1 MHRRATWVLLALL
14 VLTRA
19 WLVLSAADVNGYGE
33 EFGKGAAAKAMVDG
47 LGVEHW
53 RLAYVYHEGGGF
65 LITHLKALA
74 FLLVGPTVLANK
86 LVALFTTTLLLLVG
100 LRLCR
105 SHFGERAAV
114 CFGLAFVFAP
124 DAFLRF
130 SLLSLGTH
138 FEAPI
143 LLALVAH
150 FTLRI
155 AGGSASTARDWLGLG
170 LVAGLGLYFSLLTL
184 AVLAWAGIALV
195 LFARREL
202 LSRKL
207 LVACA
212 GALFGA
218 LPLFWMMSHVGLDA
232 LFVRGKEGG
241 ATAKVDRL
249 TAFLDVF
256 SALRR
261 GELGPWVLAIA
272 YGVVAVLA
280 VALLRRHT
288 DAVKRRKLLLVG
300 AFVPVFLVLYVGSG
314 MAIRP
319 ESGWFF
325 FLRLAPVW
333 YFGTVFVAA
342 STGELLGHARGMP
355 RKVALLA
362 FASIVS
368 VGALDLANLARAGW
382 LGEPRFVAYSTSHAK
397 GYDHAEYFDKFQH
410 HLEGGLEVKI
420 AVLRRYDDDPE
431 LLLPAISLSLFEH
444 AGLPLDEAVA
454 ISKRAH
460 GEQWTTAVKGL
471 RFFIHPGFGHDLAAG
486 FAALE
491 SVEPEAR
498 APLAEAIGRAGLGP
512 RFVPE
517 KIAKQLE
524 FVPPKDLRAAF
535 LRGAGWRVHRAFLL
549 RRDRAEEFLRSLPV
563 PLQADVRDG
572 FERACR
578 ADGLPPI
585 R

>member
-1 MHRRATWVLLALL
+1 MNRRATWVLIALL

-19 WLVLSAADVNGYGE
+19 WLVLCAADVNGYGE
-33 EFGKGAAAKAMVDG
+33 EFGKGAAAKAMLDG

-105 SHFGERAAV
+105 AHFGERAAA

-138 FEAPI
+138 FEASI
-143 LLALVAH
+143 LLALIAH

-155 AGGSASTARDWLGLG
+155 VGGSSSTARDWLGLG

-184 AVLAWAGIALV
+184 AVLAWAGFALV
-195 LFARREL
+195 LFARGEL
-202 LSRKL
+202 LSRKFF
-207 LVACA
+207 VACA
-212 GALFGA
+212 GAVFGA
-218 LPLFWMMSHVGLDA
+218 LPLCWMMSHVGLDA

-241 ATAKVDRL
+241 ATAKVERL
-249 TAFLDVF
+249 TALGDVF
-256 SALRR
+256 TALGR
-261 GELGPWVLAIA
+261 GAIGPWVLATA
-272 YGVVAVLA
+272 Y
-280 VALLRRHT
+280 ALLAALGLALVRGNP
-288 DAVKRRKLLLVG
+288 DAMRRRKLLLVG
-300 AFVPVFLVLYVGSG
+300 TFVPVFLALYVASG

-325 FLRLAPVW
+325 FLRLSPVW
-333 YFGTVFVAA
+333 FFGTVFVAA
-342 STGELLGHARGMP
+342 CTGELLEHARGTT
-355 RKVALLA
+355 RFLAIGSFACIVGVGTFDFAAL
-362 FASIVS
+362 S
-368 VGALDLANLARAGW
+368 RAGW
-382 LGEPRFVAYSTSHAK
+382 LGAPRFVATAMNRAK
-397 GYDHAEYFDKFQH
+397 GYDYAEYFDKFQY
-410 HLEGGLEVKI
+410 HLDGSLEDKI

-444 AGLPLDEAVA
+444 AGVSLDEAVA

-460 GEQWTTAVKGL
+460 GEQWTTAIKGL
-471 RFFIHPGFGHDLAAG
+471 RFFVHPSFGHDLAAG
-486 FAALE
+486 FAAIE
-491 SVEPEAR
+491 SVEPAAR
-498 APLAEAIGRAGLGP
+498 APLAEAVGRAGLGP

-517 KIAKQLE
+517 KIAKELE
-524 FVPPKDLRAAF
+524 FVPPDDLRTAF
-535 LRGAGWRVHRAFLL
+535 LRGAGWRVHRAFGL
-549 RRDRAEEFLRSLPV
+549 RRDRANEFILALPIQV
-563 PLQADVRDG
+563 QAGVRDG
-572 FERACR
+572 FERAR
-578 ADGLPPI
+578 AADGFPPI